1 MSNLDET
8 IVSIK
13 GVGVKT
19 KALLEKLGIFTKSD
33 LLQYFPR
40 TYDKYGE
47 IISIRDLKAE
57 MIGILHAAPVS
68 HPLTKL
74 VGNKKIIIAEVY
86 DGSGKMELSWFN
98 MPYIKF
104 KLSKGVHCIFR
115 GKVVRKGKSLTIVQ
129 PEILTMAEY
138 RMKQQVLQ
146 PIYPLTKGV
155 TSNFLK
161 KCLREILGEIGAR
174 IDYLP
179 ITIKKE
185 YGLIGLKDAI
195 EEIHFPKSYSTL
207 VEARKRLVFDE
218 FFLFSLSID
227 KMKKEKSK
235 EVSKFLFSSHNAI
248 EEFLSTLSFSMTKA
262 QQRTWNE
269 VKDDMRSG
277 SRMNRL
283 IQGDVGSGKTLIAIL
298 ACLLT
303 VKNGCQASLMV
314 PTEVLARQHYESF
327 SSALTRFGVKIVL
340 LTGSIK
346 GKERK
351 EILSLISSG
360 EAGIIIGTHA
370 LIQDKV
376 EYKNLALVIT
386 DEQHRFGVR
395 QREKFVK
402 KGEEP
407 HVMVMSATPIPRTL
421 AIILYGDLDIS
432 LVDELPAERLPIKNC
447 VVDEGYRNTSFHFIK
462 EEVEKGHQ
470 AYVICPMVE
479 QSEENT
485 DLEDVI
491 SYSERLKEYY
501 EGKIKVQYLHGKLKN
516 EEKNLI
522 MESFSKGEIDV
533 LVSTTVV
540 EVGVNVP
547 NATVMM
553 IENADRFG
561 LASLHQLRGRIG
573 RGGFQSYCIFMSKN
587 SSQEAIERLMILKN
601 SNDGFKIAEEDLK
614 MRGSGDIF
622 GIRQSG
628 EMLFALGDVLR
639 DADILKMASEV
650 IKSLSDKSKNECYD
664 RGRIFYH
671 KSFIYGNEINT
682 L

>member
-1 MSNLDET
+1 MSNLNET
-8 IVSIK
+8 ILSIK
-13 GVGVKT
+13 GVGAKT
-19 KALLEKLGIFTKSD
+19 KVLLEKLGIFTKSD
-33 LLQYFPR
+33 LLRYFPR

-47 IISIRDLKAE
+47 VTPIRDLKAE
-57 MIGILHAAPVS
+57 TVGILNAAPLS
-68 HPLTKL
+68 HPLIKV
-74 VGNKKIIIAEVY
+74 VGNKKIVIAEVY
-86 DGSGKMELSWFN
+86 DGSGKIELSWFN
-98 MPYIKF
+98 MPYVRA
-104 KLSKGVHCIFR
+104 KLSKGIHCIFR
-115 GKVVRKGKSLTIVQ
+115 GKVVRKGKSLIMVQ

-138 RMKQQVLQ
+138 RLKQQVLQ
-146 PIYPLTKGV
+146 PIYPLTKGI

-161 KCLREILGEIGAR
+161 KCLREVLGEFEAK

-179 ITIKKE
+179 MSLKKE
-185 YGLIGLKDAI
+185 CGLMGLKAAI

-218 FFLFSLSID
+218 FFLFSLSLD
-227 KMKKEKSK
+227 KMKQEKSK
-235 EVSKFLFSSHNAI
+235 EKSKFLFSFHPVVD
-248 EEFLSTLSFSMTKA
+248 EFLSSLPFTMTEA
-262 QQRTWNE
+262 QKRTWLE
-269 VKDDMRSG
+269 VRGDVGSG
-277 SRMNRL
+277 TRMNRL

-298 ACLLT
+298 ACLLA
-303 VKNGCQASLMV
+303 VKNGYQASLMV

-327 SSALTRFGVKIVL
+327 SSALNQFGVKTVL
-340 LTGSIK
+340 LTGAIK

-351 EILSLISSG
+351 EVLSQISLG
-360 EAGIIIGTHA
+360 EAGVIIGTHA

-376 EYKNLALVIT
+376 EYQDLALVIT

-395 QREKFVK
+395 QREKLME
-402 KGEEP
+402 KGREP

-447 VVDEGYRNTSFHFIK
+447 VVDGGYRNTSFNFIK

-479 QSEENT
+479 ASEENT
-485 DLEDVI
+485 ELEDVV
-491 SYSERLKEYY
+491 SYSEKLREYY
-501 EGKIKVQYLHGKLKN
+501 AGKVRVQYLHGKLKN
-516 EEKNLI
+516 EEKNSI

-573 RGGFQSYCIFMSKN
+573 RGSFQSYCIFMSKN
-587 SSQEAIERLMILKN
+587 TSEEAMERLMILKN
-601 SNDGFKIAEEDLK
+601 SNDGFQIAEEDLK
-614 MRGSGDIF
+614 LRGSGDIF

-628 EMLFALGDVLR
+628 EMLFALGDVLS
-639 DADILKMASEV
+639 DAAILKSASEV
-650 IKSLSDKSKNECYD
+650 MKSLSDKSKNECYD
-664 RGRIFYH
+664 KGRIFYQ